1 MKTFIVNSVKG
12 VVDQKKKFDVTSKLM
27 GREWRM
33 LSDDPGVNCKYI
45 FLKDGKLVLSV
56 NGISTYTT
64 WQMATPTAIIMHEGV
79 GTFLYKIFHLD
90 EDIIV
95 LNLDGTE
102 NFCFLINQENKNL
115 ANSSFSDIQ
124 WYLFRHCGIDI
135 LSQEQK
141 DELKREEEKI
151 RKRKVAIEM
160 QSNHYSEKEND
171 FTFYILGIIAG
182 LIVLIIMIVA
192 LFLNMR

>member
-64 WQMATPTAIIMHEGV
+64 WQMATPTAIIMDEGV

-102 NFCFLINQENKNL
+102 NYCFLINDASAKIATL
-115 ANSSFSDIQ
+115 SFEDIQ
-124 WYLFRHCGIDI
+124 WYLFRHFDIDM
-135 LSQEQK
+135 LSEEQK
-141 DELKREEEKI
+141 RLNKGKLDVTLRNKELKAK
-151 RKRKVAIEM
+151 
-160 QSNHYSEKEND
+160 EKEQD
-171 FTFYILGIIAG
+171 DKDLAIFLVVLGVILLIIIIIACG
-182 LIVLIIMIVA
+182 QSA
-192 LFLNMR
+192 